1 MAAAAI
7 RSLGRKPVEEI
18 QNGGL
23 DANWLI
29 SKGIPS
35 ITLGTGQRHVHTVKE
50 SLAVRDYETACRL
63 ALRLA
68 TATESGE

>member
-1 MAAAAI
+1 M
-7 RSLGRKPVEEI
+7 EEI
-18 QNGGL
+18 AHGAF

-35 ITLGTGQRHVHTVKE
+35 ITLGTGQRNVHTVKE
-50 SLAVRDYETACRL
+50 SLVVRDFQTACRL

-68 TATESGE
+68 TGTEKGG